1 MAFESQ
7 LLGVAAFD
15 YADGVRS
22 YAVFRNEITAVLKSI
37 RLHQELVQKTMLH
50 ERSVQ
55 ERLATTKRMEAL
67 SVLAGGVAHDLNN
80 ALGPLVALPDLILE
94 DLRKL
99 TADESTV
106 RDLGADIEIIKSAS
120 LRAAQ
125 TIKDLLT
132 LGRQG
137 RTVKETIDLNGVVR
151 ACLAEGSP
159 RFANDRSR
167 HVNMVVDYFADALV
181 VRGSESQ
188 LARAVGNLVRNAI
201 EAIDGRGEIAVKTR
215 LEHLAAPTGHYE
227 TIPVGHY
234 AVLTVSDD
242 GCGIDHQ
249 ELVRIFEP
257 FFTKKRVGE
266 SSGSGLGLAI
276 VHGVVKEHDGFIDV
290 TSVPGTGTTFS
301 IYLPLVQVVPKASV
315 PLAVAPRRQAR
326 ILVVDDETIQLQTCR
341 RVLVHL
347 GYEVDTIQSGQS
359 ALAVFTQA
367 AQVGESPYDLIIM
380 DVVLGEALDGLQI
393 FELIQ
398 GLFPAQKAIVAS
410 GRTELAVNKGLIW
423 LAKPYSIKALTRAVE
438 RALEGRS
445 GL

>member
-1 MAFESQ
+1 
-7 LLGVAAFD
+7 
-15 YADGVRS
+15 
-22 YAVFRNEITAVLKSI
+22 
-37 RLHQELVQKTMLH
+37 
-50 ERSVQ
+50 
-55 ERLATTKRMEAL
+55 
-67 SVLAGGVAHDLNN
+67 VAHDLNN

-99 TADESTV
+99 TADEGAV

-167 HVNMVVDYFADALV
+167 HVNMVVDYFADALA

-201 EAIDGRGEIAVKTR
+201 EAIDGRGEIVVKTR
-215 LEHLAAPTGHYE
+215 LERLAAPIGHYE
-227 TIPVGHY
+227 TIPAGHY

-242 GCGIDHQ
+242 GCGIDNQ

-301 IYLPLVQVVPKASV
+301 IYLPLVQVVLKASV
-315 PLAVAPRRQAR
+315 PLAAASRSQAR

-367 AQVGESPYDLIIM
+367 AQMGESPYDLIIM
-380 DVVLGEALDGLQI
+380 DVVLGETLDGLQI

-410 GRTELAVNKGLIW
+410 GHASSERTELAVNKGLIW

-445 GL
+445 GP